1 MSHPSKAWLIL
12 ICLLSYLFMG
22 QAGCQTTSQDTMYMR
37 SDMVRIKRDVAEIKE
52 QMGSPVASANRD
64 VLRNQAAQRE
74 ALEELKEG
82 QQRVES
88 RIEEA
93 RYEISVLRQ
102 EITNLKLNL
111 ISQLEAL
118 RATSG
123 TSAAVSPR
131 SSRPPVTATP
141 KPVAPV
147 STPSTVAAAS
157 TKPAPLTSPVT
168 TPVPATAPTAPTKP
182 IDYTKLY
189 DTAYDDYS
197 RKSYSL
203 ARNGFEEYLKQF
215 PDTDLAD
222 NAQYWVGECYY
233 SEGNYEEA
241 AATFKKVI
249 TMYPTGNKVPRAML
263 KAGFALLQ
271 LGRRDQALDMFHQVI
286 DAYPLSAE
294 ADQARTKLKKIN

>member
-82 QQRVES
+82 QQRAES

-118 RATSG
+118 RAAPRS
-123 TSAAVSPR
+123 SAAVSPR
-131 SSRPPVTATP
+131 SSRPVT
-141 KPVAPV
+141 PV
-147 STPSTVAAAS
+147 SRAS
-157 TKPAPLTSPVT
+157 AKPTKPPAPLTSPVT
-168 TPVPATAPTAPTKP
+168 PVATPVPTTKPTRPTKP

-203 ARNGFEEYLKQF
+203 SRNGFEEYLKQF

-222 NAQYWVGECYY
+222 NAQYWIGECYY
-233 SEGNYEEA
+233 AEGKYEEA
-241 AATFKKVI
+241 AEAFKQVI
-249 TMYPTGNKVPRAML
+249 TKYPTGNKVPRAML
-263 KAGFALLQ
+263 KAGHASLQ
-271 LGRRDQALDMFHQVI
+271 LGRKDQARSMFQQAI
-286 DAYPLSAE
+286 DAYPLSSE
-294 ADQARTKLKKIN
+294 ADQARSRLKKLE